1 MIQGAFVVGRHNG
14 RRCAVERVFGV
25 VGGGQVLLPIF
36 ARMGQGD
43 GVILAVVLSES
54 VEMAGE
60 YKVIREQASVDGDIL
75 AEVEIVAVVRA
86 ALVRLREVLYPG
98 LLAQVLACGIVLARS
113 AFVVESAICHLVAA
127 IAILSAGKGPLP
139 GTTRLRKGVA
149 VLVVHAVPFIEIVL
163 LQPFV

>member
-1 MIQGAFVVGRHNG
+1 
-14 RRCAVERVFGV
+14 
-25 VGGGQVLLPIF
+25 
-36 ARMGQGD
+36 MGQGD

-54 VEMAGE
+54 VEMARE
-60 YKVIREQASVDGDIL
+60 YKVIGEQAGVDGDIL

-86 ALVRLREVLYPG
+86 ALVSLQEVLYPG
-98 LLAQVLACGIVLARS
+98 LLAQVLACGIVLARG
-113 AFVVESAICHLVAA
+113 AFVVESAIGHLVAA
-127 IAILSAGKGPLP
+127 IIDIAILSAGKGPLP